1 MFVSNSFSTKVFK
14 IQASTLILL
23 FFVFTQLI
31 ASTLQVPSKTE
42 QEIPKWIK
50 MMDADSVNYFDAIT
64 AFDTYWQDKQLPKME
79 HERFIAKEQNDKQ
92 TNELSLQKDI
102 VPYSFEYKKFLHWKE
117 RMKPFVKE
125 DGMLMTPKERIV
137 QWEILRRSR

>member
-1 MFVSNSFSTKVFK
+1 MFVSNSISAKLFK
-14 IQASTLILL
+14 IQGSTLIFL
-23 FFVFTQLI
+23 FFVFTQFI
-31 ASTLQVPSKTE
+31 ASSMQIQSKTE
-42 QEIPKWIK
+42 QEIPIWIK
-50 MMDADSVNYFDAIT
+50 MMDADSVNYFDAIN
-64 AFDTYWQDKQLPKME
+64 AFDIYWQDKQLPKME
-79 HERFIAKEQNDKQ
+79 HERFIAKEQNNKQ
-92 TNELSLQKDI
+92 INELSVQKDI